1 MSMPMFATVFSRRK
15 PLRRWLF
22 PGLPASLA
30 LAFCIVAFTP
40 PTVVLAGGAAT
51 WPGTAVSQRGA
62 PALPS
67 GVYQRA
73 PVASVQPP
81 VTLPK
86 GTSPLVR
93 ALLTPRSASD
103 WAAVR
108 ANGMESAS
116 PAVRG
121 SFAGGASSTPF
132 TVTMAPGMWNW
143 RSSQAGDRQVGDRLY
158 AWYGPPPARPF
169 APTVASPYQY
179 AFAMFPD
186 EAFTLV
192 QLMLSTKASA
202 AGRGVVAGQPV
213 QWLLF
218 AHRGQTLR
226 VAVDARTGQ
235 VFAIVGIVGVVGNH
249 PPLRIDD
256 RVVSCSVRSGSQN
269 AAVSAAGMAKPGDV
283 HVFSSFREAQ
293 REAAFAVVAPRL
305 DPHDLVW
312 SLGKAGSGIMA
323 TILTPD
329 GEVTL
334 SEANGYPGPG
344 WGGFEPTQ
352 RAGAAFTGASAGA
365 GGEAYGRFG
374 QTGIVISTY
383 TVGSLGATVQ
393 PSLSGWV
400 HRLPVRL
407 QTPIDW
413 GAYNYTLPIYPG
425 ASAGGKGSMAWSGS
439 DVYWYEP
446 ANPAAG
452 ASGRAV
458 LYETPHARAGQNL
471 GYGAEPLAVLPR
483 GASGFIEDM
492 TASGA
497 HVAALVR
504 AGDVW
509 TVVEAATGAAYRWTF
524 SAAGSS
530 IPSYLTPVK
539 GGFVF
544 ATPHGSY
551 RIAWGSRVA
560 VKVGAQTGRSSA

>member
-1 MSMPMFATVFSRRK
+1 MAMSIFETVFSRRK
-15 PLRRWLF
+15 SFRRWLF
-22 PGLPASLA
+22 PGLPACLA
-30 LAFCIVAFTP
+30 LASCIVAFTP
-40 PTVVLAGGAAT
+40 PTVVLARGAAT
-51 WPGTAVSQRGA
+51 WTGAAVSSRGA
-62 PALPS
+62 PALPA
-67 GVYQRA
+67 GVYRGA
-73 PVASVQPP
+73 PQASVQPP
-81 VTLPK
+81 ITLPK

-93 ALLTPRSASD
+93 ALLTPRPVSK

-108 ANGMESAS
+108 ANGIETAG
-116 PAVRG
+116 PATRG
-121 SFAGGASSTPF
+121 RFAGGASSTPF
-132 TVTMAPGMWNW
+132 TVTLASGMWNW
-143 RSSQAGDRQVGDRLY
+143 RSSLAGDRQMGDQLH
-158 AWYGPPPARPF
+158 AWYGPAPARPF

-186 EAFTLV
+186 EEFTLV

-202 AGRGVVAGQPV
+202 AGKGVVAGQPV

-218 AHRGQTLR
+218 KRRGQTLR

-249 PPLRIDD
+249 PPERIDD

-269 AAVSAAGMAKPGDV
+269 AAASAAGISKPGDV

-293 REAAFAVVAPRL
+293 KQSAFAVVAPRL

-312 SLGKAGSGIMA
+312 SLGKAGPDIMA

-334 SEANGYPGPG
+334 SEANGFPGSG

-352 RAGAAFTGASAGA
+352 RAGAAFAGASAGA
-365 GGEAYGRFG
+365 GEGAYGRFG

-383 TVGSLGATVQ
+383 TVGALGATVQ
-393 PSLSGWV
+393 PSLADWV
-400 HRLPVRL
+400 HRLPARL

-452 ASGRAV
+452 ARGRAV
-458 LYETPHARAGQNL
+458 LYETRHARTGQNL
-471 GYGAEPLAVLPR
+471 RDGAEPLAVLPR

-530 IPSYLTPVK
+530 IPSYLTLVK

-560 VKVGAQTGRSSA
+560 VKVSA

>member
-1 MSMPMFATVFSRRK
+1 MTMSIFETVFSRRK
-15 PLRRWLF
+15 PFRRWLVA
-22 PGLPASLA
+22 GLPASLV
-30 LAFCIVAFTP
+30 LASCIVAFTP
-40 PTVVLAGGAAT
+40 PTDALARGAAT
-51 WPGTAVSQRGA
+51 WTGAAVSSRGA
-62 PALPS
+62 PALPA
-67 GVYQRA
+67 GVYRKA
-73 PVASVQPP
+73 PQASAQPP
-81 VTLPK
+81 ITLPK
-86 GTSPLVR
+86 GTSLLVR
-93 ALLTPRSASD
+93 ALLTPRPVSK
-103 WAAVR
+103 WAAVC
-108 ANGMESAS
+108 ANGMETAG

-121 SFAGGASSTPF
+121 RFVGGTSSTPF

-143 RSSQAGDRQVGDRLY
+143 RSSQAGDRQMGDRLY

-169 APTVASPYQY
+169 APAVASPYQY

-186 EAFTLV
+186 EEFTLV

-202 AGRGVVAGQPV
+202 AGKGVVAGQPV

-218 AHRGQTLR
+218 KRRGQTLR

-249 PPLRIDD
+249 PPERIDD
-256 RVVSCSVRSGSQN
+256 RVVSYSVLSGSQN
-269 AAVSAAGMAKPGDV
+269 AAASTAGIAKPGDV

-293 REAAFAVVAPRL
+293 RQSVFAVVAPRL

-312 SLGKAGSGIMA
+312 SLGKAGPDIMA

-334 SEANGYPGPG
+334 SEANGFPESG
-344 WGGFEPTQ
+344 WGVSFEPTQ
-352 RAGAAFTGASAGA
+352 RAGAAFAGASAGA
-365 GGEAYGRFG
+365 GGGAYGRFG

-383 TVGSLGATVQ
+383 TVGALGGTVQ
-393 PSLSGWV
+393 PSLADWV
-400 HRLPVRL
+400 HWLPARL

-452 ASGRAV
+452 GRGRAV
-458 LYETPHARAGQNL
+458 LYETRHAQTGQNL
-471 GYGAEPLAVLPR
+471 RDGAEPLAVLPR

-492 TASGA
+492 TASGP

-509 TVVEAATGAAYRWTF
+509 TVVEAATGTAYRWTF
-524 SAAGSS
+524 SAARSS
-530 IPSYLTPVK
+530 IPSYLTSVK

-544 ATPHGSY
+544 TTPHGSY
-551 RIAWGSRVA
+551 RITWGSRVA
-560 VKVGAQTGRSSA
+560 VKVSA